1 MRKSRLSLL
10 MVAIVIAAI
19 LFAGCT
25 SPTQTSPQIAST
37 NASTSSTTAAASSS
51 VASASPTVAPSSSTR
66 ASPTSTPTPTPT
78 PTSTPQPSG
87 KIATSIFGTATFNSN
102 PTITRGLAV
111 SWGFEVVPTGSIG
124 ALSVPVTVK
133 IDNKAIGQVTPEP
146 GTTET
151 VAFSLTSAQTNSLA
165 AGQHTLT
172 VSFAGN
178 SEYQPSVGTFS
189 ITVT

>member
-10 MVAIVIAAI
+10 MVAMVIAAI

-51 VASASPTVAPSSSTR
+51 VASASPTVTPSSSTR
-66 ASPTSTPTPTPT
+66 ASPTPTPTPT

-102 PTITRGLAV
+102 PTITRGLPV